1 VRTNKVKQITIEDLR
16 SLARRAGLE
25 LPDEELQRLLAGVN
39 RSKKQVADLRQLV
52 AVDDEPAGIFIAS
65 ITPQK

>member
-1 VRTNKVKQITIEDLR
+1 VRTNKAKEITIEDLR

-39 RSKKQVADLRQLV
+39 RSKKQVTDLRELV
-52 AVDDEPAGIFIAS
+52 AVDDEPAVIFISS
-65 ITPQK
+65 IAPEK